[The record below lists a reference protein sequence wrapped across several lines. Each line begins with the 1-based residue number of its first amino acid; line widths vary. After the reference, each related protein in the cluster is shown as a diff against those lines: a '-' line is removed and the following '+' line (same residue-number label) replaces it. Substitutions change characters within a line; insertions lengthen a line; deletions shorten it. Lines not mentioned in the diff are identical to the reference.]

1 MSENEVVRK
10 GKYSEQ
16 ELIRI
21 GKLNDLETLGI
32 DPFGGKFDIKNYSET
47 LKTEYEEVSKEEL
60 AEREIEVAVAG
71 RIMTKRGKGKA
82 GFMHIQDNDGQIQIY
97 LRKDQLS
104 EVEFTLF
111 DKCDIGDIVGI
122 LGIVFKTNTGEVSI
136 KAKKYVHLTKSL
148 KPLPEKFHGLNDEEM
163 KLRKRYLDIITNRD
177 VKEIF
182 LKKQKF
188 WSTVRNFLIENDR
201 KTTRL
206 KSHVE
211 MVGDVAS
218 VKLHLVSFNEYQLFI
233 KRIIDISIG
242 SVGFLIFLILYVVL
256 GILIKLDSKGPVLF
270 KQDRI
275 GKHGRIFKIYK
286 FRTMTVDA
294 EEKKKFFLNKNHMNG
309 PIFKMKNDPRITRI
323 GKILRKT
330 SLDEFPQFYNVLRG
344 DMSLVGTRP
353 PTIEEVKEYT
363 NNEYQRIAI
372 VPGITGIWQINGRSK
387 ITNFDDILKMETD
400 YINRWNIFLDLI
412 IIFKTIK
419 VVILCEG
426 AE

>member
-1 MSENEVVRK
+1 
-10 GKYSEQ
+10 
-16 ELIRI
+16 
-21 GKLNDLETLGI
+21 
-32 DPFGGKFDIKNYSET
+32 
-47 LKTEYEEVSKEEL
+47 
-60 AEREIEVAVAG
+60 
-71 RIMTKRGKGKA
+71 
-82 GFMHIQDNDGQIQIY
+82 
-97 LRKDQLS
+97 
-104 EVEFTLF
+104 
-111 DKCDIGDIVGI
+111 
-122 LGIVFKTNTGEVSI
+122 
-136 KAKKYVHLTKSL
+136 
-148 KPLPEKFHGLNDEEM
+148 
-163 KLRKRYLDIITNRD
+163 
-177 VKEIF
+177 
-182 LKKQKF
+182 
-188 WSTVRNFLIENDR
+188 
-201 KTTRL
+201 
-206 KSHVE
+206 